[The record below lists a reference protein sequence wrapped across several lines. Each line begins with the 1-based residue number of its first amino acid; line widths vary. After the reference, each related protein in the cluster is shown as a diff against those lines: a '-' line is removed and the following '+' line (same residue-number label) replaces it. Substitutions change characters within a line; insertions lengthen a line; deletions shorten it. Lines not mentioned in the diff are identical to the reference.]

1 MKTKLRK
8 MTFVALGIVGVASI
22 SGLSSVA
29 AQSASVA
36 TKADRLTVT
45 ANSGGGYITVQSL
58 PPGASVL
65 CRLPIQ
71 IANWNI
77 GRPPRCN

>member
-8 MTFVALGIVGVASI
+8 TRLIALGIVGVASV
-22 SGLSSVA
+22 SGLSSGA
-29 AQSASVA
+29 AQSPSVA
-36 TKADRLTVT
+36 TKADRLPVS

-77 GRPPRCN
+77 GHPPRCN